1 MATVDLGKIKFN
13 WTGAYADTTSY
24 EADDVVQYG
33 GDVFIYIGTV
43 TPAAYDAAETYDDT
57 TKNVAIGSDNKIYR
71 YINATPSDGND
82 PTASPLYWEVNQPGT
97 TSPATTYWDLMVEG
111 TSTLT
116 TQGDLVTH
124 DGTNTVRLARGNTG
138 EVLTVSGNDLTYQ
151 AIDAM
156 KGRNV
161 LQPNYDQV
169 INPGA
174 AQTYG
179 ASGSRAWL
187 ADYTNNWIPE
197 SGIVNP
203 AMSPMMFNDTGQH
216 YGGYRGI
223 CWLNENHEIVVR
235 GTDSYYWG
243 GNSGGNMQDSN
254 IVMPISSEFGGLLE
268 GEYFV
273 RLWMEYR
280 SIWALTN
287 KGSLFFAG
295 YNGYG
300 QAGVGDTTN
309 RYQMV
314 RIPAFGPNETH
325 DGTSCRVSGFHV
337 ASGGN
342 GYPNYH
348 RCYAIDEEGR
358 LFAWGYNSNGA
369 LGIGNSTNQSRPVEV
384 TAVPNCVQITSGYLS
399 AFAVD
404 ADGDLYRC
412 GYNSNGHLAGLT
424 ISANTTTFTQ
434 STSATNVYQVVH
446 NAQSY
451 YTSSWTYT
459 GTSYYIDTDGDLY
472 AAGYAGNGQ
481 LGDGT
486 TTQKNAWTAIGG
498 ATTFSGIYIN
508 GNSRD
513 LQVHAIGGTPG
524 NPDDNHYVWGYNST
538 GALGLGNTTNQTSP
552 TQPSTTTVYTNTT
565 SSTATDSAPTS
576 TALAYPRTEIKKIWP
591 TRGGQGQSTANFF
604 VEDDDG
610 KIWKFGYNSSLDYY
624 RDNSGNTNINNTRLD
639 ISPWSTPETT
649 TNGYFWA
656 GEVQR
661 RVVAFTGHGYDYNS
675 EGTFYCYLNDGTLWA
690 QGYNNQGQIRSDA
703 NYIGHWIQIN

>member
-43 TPAAYDAAETYDDT
+43 TPAAYDAAVTYDDT
-57 TKNVAIGSDNKIYR
+57 VTNVVIGSDNKIYR
-71 YINATPSDGND
+71 YINATPADGND
-82 PTASPLYWEVNQPGT
+82 PTSSPLYWEVNQPGT

-124 DGTNTVRLARGNTG
+124 DGTNTVRLPRGNTG

-174 AQTYG
+174 SQTYG

-187 ADYTNNWIPE
+187 ADYANNWIPE

-203 AMSPMMFNDTGQH
+203 AMSPMMFNDTGQL
-216 YGGYRGI
+216 YGIYRGI
-223 CWLNENHEIVVR
+223 AWLNENHEVVVT

-243 GNSGGNMQDSN
+243 GQSGNNAQDKQV
-254 IVMPISSEFGGLLE
+254 IMPVGSEFGGLLE

-273 RLWMEYR
+273 RIWVHYR
-280 SIWALTN
+280 SIYVMTN
-287 KGSLFFAG
+287 KGSLFVGG

-300 QAGVGDTTN
+300 NLGTGDTTD
-309 RYQMV
+309 RYSLV
-314 RIPAFGPNETH
+314 RCPAFGPNETH
-325 DGTSCRVSGFHV
+325 NGTSCRISGFHV
-337 ASGGN
+337 NAGGN
-342 GYPNYH
+342 GYPNYQ
-348 RCYAIDEEGR
+348 RCYAIDEQGR

-369 LGIGNSTNQSRPVEV
+369 LGIGNTTNQSRPQLV

-412 GYNSNGHLAGLT
+412 GYNSNGHLAGLALST
-424 ISANTTTFTQ
+424 NTNTFTQ

-446 NAQSY
+446 NAQTY
-451 YTSSWTYT
+451 YTSSWTYV
-459 GTSYYIDTDGDLY
+459 GTSYYIDTNGNLY
-472 AAGYAGNGQ
+472 ASGYAGNGQ

-486 TTQKNAWTAIGG
+486 TTEKNAWTAIGG

-513 LQVHAIGGTPG
+513 MQVHAIGGTPG
-524 NPDDNHYVWGYNST
+524 TPNDEHYVWGYNGT
-538 GALGLGNTTNQTSP
+538 GGLGDGTTTNATSP
-552 TQPSTTTVYTNTT
+552 KQPTTTTVYTFT
-565 SSTATDSAPTS
+565 SASTAADSAPTT
-576 TALAYPRTEIKKIWP
+576 TAVPYPRNNIKKIWP

-610 KIWKFGYNSSLDYY
+610 KIWKFGYNSSQEYWQN
-624 RDNSGNTNINNTRLD
+624 NSGNATISYPRLD
-639 ISPWSTPETT
+639 VGGWSTPETT
-649 TNGYFWA
+649 TNGYFW
-656 GEVQR
+656 GGQVQR

-675 EGTFYCYLNDGTLWA
+675 EGAFFCYLSDGTLWA
-690 QGYNNQGQIRSDA
+690 QGYNGQGQLSSDA
-703 NYIGHWIQIN
+703 NYLGHWKQIN